1 MPSLPLSA
9 AVCIAATFAATFA
22 GATMAAEPPAA
33 PQYRSAY
40 TDYQPYRDEPM
51 LPWRAVNEE
60 VARVGGHAGIFGGA
74 HAGHGTAPAQPAP
87 AAKPTAPAKPAH
99 GAHH

>member
-1 MPSLPLSA
+1 MSSLHLSA
-9 AVCIAATFAATFA
+9 TLCVAATFVGAAT
-22 GATMAAEPPAA
+22 AAERSAA
-33 PQYRSAY
+33 PPPSAY
-40 TDYQPYRDEPM
+40 ADYQPYREEPL
-51 LPWRAVNEE
+51 LPWRAVNDE
-60 VARVGGHAGIFGGA
+60 VARIGGHIGIFGGA

>member
-1 MPSLPLSA
+1 MTSLDLRA
-9 AVCIAATFAATFA
+9 AVCVAATFA

-33 PQYRSAY
+33 SQYRSTY
-40 TDYQPYRDEPM
+40 TDYQPYREEPL
-51 LPWRAVNEE
+51 LPWRAVNDE
-60 VARVGGHAGIFGGA
+60 VARIGGHIGIFGGA
-74 HAGHGTAPAQPAP
+74 HAGHGAAPAQPAP